1 MKKFTHDFLK
11 QEFFDSFNNFI
22 NSDDTKIFNKLA
34 SKIHFL
40 YKTKEI
46 PGDIIELGVFKGT
59 GIFAWLKAL
68 NFFSIKNKKVI
79 GFDLFD
85 EKTLLKSIR
94 TSDKQVMKKLFS
106 QRNFKIKNYEK
117 ILIKMLNINNFKNY
131 EIIKGNVSTTV
142 KKYIKKNIGFRVS
155 LVNFDLDLFQPTYD
169 CLKLLWPR
177 LTKGGIFLFDEY
189 AINEWSESDAIDKFI
204 KKKNLKIINTNLS
217 SPTAYIIK
225 N

>member
-1 MKKFTHDFLK
+1 MKKFIHDCSSQK
-11 QEFFDSFNNFI
+11 FFDSFNNFI
-22 NSDDTKIFNKLA
+22 NSDDRKIFNKLA
-34 SKIHFL
+34 SKIHFV

-46 PGDIIELGVFKGT
+46 PGNIIELGVFKGS
-59 GIFAWLKAL
+59 GVFAWLKAL
-68 NFFSIKNKKVI
+68 NFFSIKNKKVL

-85 EKTLLKSIR
+85 EKTLVKSIR
-94 TSDKQVMKKLFS
+94 TSDKQLMGKLFS
-106 QRNFKIKNYEK
+106 QRNFKIKNYDK
-117 ILIKMLNINNFKNY
+117 ILIKMLNINNFSNY

-189 AINEWSESDAIDKFI
+189 AINEWSESDAVDKFI
-204 KKKNLKIINTNLS
+204 KENNLEIINTNLS